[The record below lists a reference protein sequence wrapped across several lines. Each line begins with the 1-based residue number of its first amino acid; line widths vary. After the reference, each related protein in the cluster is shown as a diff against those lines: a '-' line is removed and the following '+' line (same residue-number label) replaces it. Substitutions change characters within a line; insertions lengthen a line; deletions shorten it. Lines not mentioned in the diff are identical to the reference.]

1 VQAILLQL
9 PRGVELVERCGV
21 LAFKRGVPGRSGIDG
36 TPVQVLTNR
45 LRNQSGPVTPG
56 DGGTKLL
63 AKVVVKCDR
72 NAHGHGHDTTN
83 DHTESTIAGRIS
95 VSRSQPT
102 APRPRYRGPMSTRHL
117 PAQVGD
123 LPPIGRP
130 ANSAL
135 LAAGVTTLAQVA
147 TYRRADLLAMHGVG
161 PKAVGIL
168 ATALAERGLT
178 FAD

>member
-1 VQAILLQL
+1 
-9 PRGVELVERCGV
+9 
-21 LAFKRGVPGRSGIDG
+21 
-36 TPVQVLTNR
+36 
-45 LRNQSGPVTPG
+45 
-56 DGGTKLL
+56 
-63 AKVVVKCDR
+63 
-72 NAHGHGHDTTN
+72 
-83 DHTESTIAGRIS
+83 
-95 VSRSQPT
+95 
-102 APRPRYRGPMSTRHL
+102 MSTRRL

-147 TYRRADLLAMHGVG
+147 TYRRADLLAMHGIG

-168 ATALAERGLT
+168 ATALAERGLA